1 MTALPLPKALSK
13 PAKRCAKSI
22 SISKASLGVVST
34 AWSKALSVA
43 AGFCGTHG
51 ENDST
56 LIFLFV
62 RSNS

>member
-1 MTALPLPKALSK
+1 M
-13 PAKRCAKSI
+13 

-34 AWSKALSVA
+34 AWSKAFNVA
-43 AGFCGTHG
+43 AGFCGTQG